1 MVVTSFDS
9 DILARKLLFESEL
22 RNPIIVTGQSTMN
35 ETLPQSM
42 HAVLLTAHGGFET
55 LEYRDDVPLPTPGPD
70 EVLIRVRAAGINNT
84 DINTRIGWYSK
95 KVSGATDGGGA
106 SGFDEVDD
114 DDATWSGVPMR
125 FPRIQGADCCGR
137 IAAVGAEVDPARI
150 GERVIVRNMLRS
162 YVDYRPF
169 ECWTFGSECD
179 GAFAQFCKAPAA
191 ETHRVDCD
199 WSDAELASIPCAY
212 STAENML
219 HRAGVG
225 AERVLVTGAS
235 GGVGSAA
242 VQLARRR
249 GAEVIAIAAAEKH
262 EEVKA
267 LGASRALDRNADLL
281 AELGRNS
288 IDVVVDLVAGPSWPT
303 LLELLERGGRYVTA
317 GAIAGPLVELDVRT
331 LYLKDLTL
339 IGCTFQDD
347 VVFENLVAYIEN
359 GEIRP
364 VVAKTY
370 PLEDIAA
377 AQQDFLD
384 KKFTG
389 KLVLLPPA

>member
-1 MVVTSFDS
+1 MN
-9 DILARKLLFESEL
+9 KEL
-22 RNPIIVTGQSTMN
+22 PERMSAVYLTG
-35 ETLPQSM
+35 
-42 HAVLLTAHGGFET
+42 HGGIEA
-55 LEYRDDVPLPTPGPD
+55 LQYREDVPVPIPGPGD
-70 EVLIRVRAAGINNT
+70 VLIKVAAAGVNNT

-95 KVSGATDGGGA
+95 KVRDATNTGGA
-106 SGFDEVDD
+106 GGFDEVDD
-114 DDATWSGVPMR
+114 EDATWSGVPME
-125 FPRIQGADCCGR
+125 FPRIQGADCCGV
-137 IAAVGAEVDPARI
+137 IVAVGDGIDNARI

-169 ECWTFGSECD
+169 ECWTLGSECD
-179 GAFAQFCKAPAA
+179 GAFAQYTRAPAR
-191 ETHRVDCD
+191 ETYRVECN

-242 VQLARRR
+242 VQLGKRR
-249 GAEVIAIAAAEKH
+249 GAHVTAIASVAKMDDLRTLGADQ
-262 EEVKA
+262 VIDRGADLVAA
-267 LGASRALDRNADLL
+267 LGTD
-281 AELGRNS
+281 S
-288 IDVVVDLVAGPSWPT
+288 IDVVVDLVAGDGWPA
-303 LLELLERGGRYVTA
+303 LLDVLRRGGRYVTA

-347 VVFENLVAYIEN
+347 IVFENLVDYIGR

-364 VVAKTY
+364 LVAQTF
-370 PLEDIAA
+370 PLDEIGR
-377 AQQDFLD
+377 AQQVFLQ

-389 KLVLLPPA
+389 KLVLIPPG